1 MSSTPRKTRRPRR
14 PTFTQRGIALI
25 AVTLALSGIL
35 VMASEFGTRA
45 SLDVMAAANHR
56 DRMRAHFLAQSAL
69 DLSELVIRLQQR
81 IDNVQQLKGIQITE
95 FADLLMTAF
104 GGDEEQVTDI
114 MGQAD
119 VKGLGANIG
128 TFGVTISTD
137 DDKINVNCANARGK
151 TAEYLA
157 ARIGA
162 LYYFPVYDA
171 IFADPDADGWRR
183 DRDLQTAAIVDYVD
197 LDGAKLSTPGSP
209 EDYGY
214 DSLKDTYGAKNNY
227 VDTVGEIR
235 QIRGIDDRFWSLF
248 GNAFTVYGGC
258 QINLSAATDP
268 KILASIIQL
277 AAENQQ
283 DPVLANPDQLWNL
296 ALVVAKAHDL
306 GFVFESTE
314 DFAEFVNDPLKQL
327 TAGLATGADGAGS
340 TGVSPTAA
348 LSGIPPGLKG
358 VKLSPQLL
366 SAIATAGPRRTYR
379 VEAYGEVVRA
389 QVDADGKP
397 VFPPVR
403 RTLRGVWDTKTT
415 PQNARPSPAGQSG
428 AGAWVF
434 LREE

>member
-1 MSSTPRKTRRPRR
+1 MATPKRKTRRARR
-14 PTFTQRGIALI
+14 PMFTQRGVALI

-35 VMASEFGTRA
+35 VMSSEFGTHA
-45 SLDVMAAANHR
+45 SQDYLSAINDR

-69 DLSELVIRLQQR
+69 DLSELVVRLQQR
-81 IDNVQQLKGIQITE
+81 IDNIQQLRGIQITE

-104 GGDEEQVTDI
+104 GGSPQQVNDLMGAADI
-114 MGQAD
+114 
-119 VKGLGANIG
+119 KGLGSDIG
-128 TFGVTISTD
+128 TFGVTITTD

-162 LYYFPVYDA
+162 LYYFPVYDP
-171 IFADPDADGWRR
+171 IFSDPDADGWRR
-183 DRDLQTAAIVDYVD
+183 DRELQTNAIIDYVD
-197 LDGAKLSTPGSP
+197 LDGAKTGAPGSP

-214 DSLKDTYGAKNNY
+214 DTLKDTYGAKNNY
-227 VDTVGEIR
+227 IDTVGEIR
-235 QIRGIDDRFWSLF
+235 MIRGIDDRFWSLF

-268 KILASIIQL
+268 KIIASVIQL

-296 ALVVAKAHDL
+296 ALVVAKAHEL
-306 GFVFESTE
+306 GFVFESTD
-314 DFAEFVNDPLKQL
+314 DFAQFVNDPVGQM
-327 TAGLATGADGAGS
+327 TAGLATTGGQTS
-340 TGVSPTAA
+340 TGANAGTA
-348 LSGIPPGLKG
+348 LSGIPPNLKG

-366 SAIATAGPRRTYR
+366 GAIATAGPRRTYR
-379 VEAYGEVVRA
+379 VEAWGEVPRA
-389 QVDADGKP
+389 AEDDAKP
-397 VFPPVR
+397 VLPPIR
-403 RTLRGVWDTKTT
+403 RTLRGVWDTKST
-415 PQNARPSPAGQSG
+415 PQNARPSPAGTAG

>member
-1 MSSTPRKTRRPRR
+1 MSTKPSKKRRARRPM
-14 PTFTQRGIALI
+14 FTQRGVALI

-45 SLDVMAAANHR
+45 SLDVMAAANDR

-69 DLSELVIRLQQR
+69 DLSELVVRLQQR
-81 IDNVQQLKGIQITE
+81 IDNIQQLKGIQITE

-104 GGDEEQVTDI
+104 GGDAEQVSDVI
-114 MGQAD
+114 GSGD
-119 VKGLGANIG
+119 VKGLGADIG

-162 LYYFPVYDA
+162 LYYFPVYDP

-197 LDGAKLSTPGSP
+197 LDGAKLSQPGSP

-214 DSLKDTYGAKNNY
+214 DNLKDTYGAKNNY
-227 VDTVGEIR
+227 IDTVGEIR

-268 KILASIIQL
+268 KIIASVIQL

-306 GFVFESTE
+306 GFVFESTQ
-314 DFAEFVNDPLKQL
+314 DFADFVNDPVG
-327 TAGLATGADGAGS
+327 TMSGMLATAAGKGGTAAGAG
-340 TGVSPTAA
+340 AA
-348 LSGIPPGLKG
+348 LPGIPPGMKG

-379 VEAYGEVVRA
+379 VEAYGEVTRA
-389 QVDADGKP
+389 QVDSSGKP
-397 VFPPVR
+397 IFPPVR

-415 PQNARPSPAGQSG
+415 PQNARPSPAGPAG

>member
-1 MSSTPRKTRRPRR
+1 M
-14 PTFTQRGIALI
+14 FTQRGVALI

-81 IDNVQQLKGIQITE
+81 LDNVQQLQGIQITDY
-95 FADLLMTAF
+95 ASLLMSAF
-104 GGDEEQVTDI
+104 GGGPEEVSEL
-114 MGQAD
+114 MGQSD
-119 VKGLGANIG
+119 LKGLGANIG
-128 TFGVTISTD
+128 TFDVAISTD

-162 LYYFPVYDA
+162 LYYFPVYDP
-171 IFADPDADGWRR
+171 IFSDPDADGWRR
-183 DRDLQTAAIVDYVD
+183 DRELQTAAIVDYVD
-197 LDGAKLSTPGSP
+197 LDGAKLGTPGSP

-214 DSLKDTYGAKNNY
+214 DNLKDPYGAKNNY
-227 VDTVGEIR
+227 IDTVGEIR

-268 KILASIIQL
+268 KIIASVIQL
-277 AAENQQ
+277 SAENQQ

-296 ALVVAKAHDL
+296 ALVVAKAHDIMP
-306 GFVFESTE
+306 FTTTQE
-314 DFAEFVNDPLKQL
+314 FADFVNDPVGSM
-327 TAGLATGADGAGS
+327 TSTIATGGTGGAAS
-340 TGVSPTAA
+340 SAAASAA
-348 LSGIPPGLKG
+348 LPGIPPGLKG

-366 SAIATAGPRRTYR
+366 AAIATAGPRRTYR
-379 VEAYGEVVRA
+379 VEATGEVTRA
-389 QVDADGKP
+389 QVDSDGKP